1 MYGSAANSLRSQ
13 GLCCSCWWDLPQR
26 HNWASGWLGWGSL
39 NSTRLFYGS
48 PEHATPRTR
57 TDAPNY
63 QSGNCT
69 GAVVENADL
78 TGVQN
83 LSAAQRYYCCAFG
96 GEKTRKTIPG
106 GCQDIP
112 NLLGR

>member
-1 MYGSAANSLRSQ
+1 
-13 GLCCSCWWDLPQR
+13 
-26 HNWASGWLGWGSL
+26 
-39 NSTRLFYGS
+39 
-48 PEHATPRTR
+48 
-57 TDAPNY
+57 
-63 QSGNCT
+63 
-69 GAVVENADL
+69 VVENADL

>member
-1 MYGSAANSLRSQ
+1 MKANFSRTILYEATLS
-13 GLCCSCWWDLPQR
+13 GADLK
-26 HNWASGWLGWGSL
+26 G
-39 NSTRLFYGS
+39 TRLFYGS
-48 PEHATPRTR
+48 PENATPRSR
-57 TDAPNY
+57 TESPNY
-63 QSGNCT
+63 SSGDRT

-83 LSAAQRYYCCAFG
+83 LSEAQRYYCCAFG

-106 GCQDIP
+106 SCQDIP